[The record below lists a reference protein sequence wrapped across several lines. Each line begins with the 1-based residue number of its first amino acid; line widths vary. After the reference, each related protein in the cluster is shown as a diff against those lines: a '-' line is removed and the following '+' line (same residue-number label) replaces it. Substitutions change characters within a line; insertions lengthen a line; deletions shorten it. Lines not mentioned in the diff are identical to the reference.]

1 MSRIVL
7 KDEAGVT
14 LVELMIALVI
24 SSILTA
30 AIYRT
35 FVHQQ
40 GTYTVQED
48 VSDMQQNARVAVNRM
63 LREIRMAGFG
73 GRNESSFGEN
83 DILKTF
89 INVNGYANVINPE
102 HDVVTDGIT
111 HDRVTVVAAYHP
123 LGRLAANSDKD
134 ADGITVTYDSGV
146 KFSSGKKRYLCIN
159 GIYNYEVVPTEDKDV
174 KLAGGKKLAEDHKAG
189 ENVFLVEALTYGLR
203 TDNTTNPPTPVLYR
217 DANTDGGRVVVAENI
232 ENLQFAYRVLKKT
245 DKSDG
250 GEVAVP
256 DLNNYVIVGVRV
268 TLVART
274 RRADPQLKEGEGF
287 RRRTVETYVDV
298 RNMKE

>member
-1 MSRIVL
+1 MNRVVL
-7 KDEAGVT
+7 RDRKGVT
-14 LVELMIALVI
+14 LIELLIALVI
-24 SSILTA
+24 SSVLTA

-35 FVHQQ
+35 FIHQQ
-40 GTYTVQED
+40 KVYAVHED

-73 GRNESSFGEN
+73 GKNESSFGEN

-89 INVNGYANVINPE
+89 VNVNGYTNVIFPE
-102 HDVVTDGIT
+102 KDVVTDGLT

-123 LGRLAANSDKD
+123 LGKLQADANKD
-134 ADGITVTYDSGV
+134 ADTITVTYDSNV
-146 KFSSGKKRYLCIN
+146 KFETDKKKYLCIN
-159 GIYNYEVVPTEDKDV
+159 GTYNYEIEPVDTKDI
-174 KLAGGKKLAEDHKAG
+174 KLAGGKRLAEDHKAG
-189 ENVFLVEALTYGLR
+189 ETVFLVEAITYGLR
-203 TDNTTNPPTPVLYR
+203 MDDTDPPIPVLYR
-217 DANTDGGRVVVAENI
+217 NANTGGGRVTVAENV
-232 ENLQFAYRVLKKT
+232 ESLQLRYRVLKKT

-250 GEVAVP
+250 GEVALP

-274 RRADPQLKEGEGF
+274 RLADPDLKEGF
-287 RRRTVETYVDV
+287 RRRTVDTYVDV